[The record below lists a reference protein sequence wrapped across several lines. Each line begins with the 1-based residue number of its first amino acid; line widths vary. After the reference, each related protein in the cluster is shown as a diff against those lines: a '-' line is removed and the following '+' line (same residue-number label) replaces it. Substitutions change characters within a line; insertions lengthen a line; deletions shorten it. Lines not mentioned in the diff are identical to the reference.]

1 MAGLLAKTIAQLA
14 VLANVVGGARI
25 ARKHARTGI
34 QDCYSS
40 IDGNPLLTLNLCS
53 HDAVQ
58 EVVDH
63 VAAGSCTLLTEE
75 RDLELPAAGGC
86 TNTTVAC
93 GAGLADELLRRPRAT
108 LVSADAG
115 KFYREMSGTA
125 KSFVEASMD
134 ELSSDFYSDWR
145 DLDTR
150 MARVEAAVQSSG
162 GAAQLDVAGKSVE
175 GRDIK
180 VVRFRGKGFSAGKP
194 RLVLSFNIHAR
205 EWISGMAGVYAV
217 EKIAAMAKEDP
228 DWLAGMEIVLVPL
241 VNPDGFQHST
251 GIWRFHRKNMR
262 VVEDPR
268 WPCTTGIDLN
278 RNNPT
283 AFGEFGAS
291 SKCMADTFRGPSA
304 LSEPETQTMDKLFRE
319 APMTAYFDVHAYSQL
334 LLSAW
339 SWTREEH
346 PRAAEFATYG
356 GKVHAA
362 IEGKHGKTYKF
373 GPSAQTLY
381 VASGVISDYA
391 TSLGALGYTIELRP
405 AKAAISFLGFA
416 PPPDQILPTA
426 EECFAG
432 ILAAINNL
440 RTV

>member
-1 MAGLLAKTIAQLA
+1 MAGLFAKTTAQLA
-14 VLANVVGGARI
+14 VLAHVVGGARI
-25 ARKHARTGI
+25 ARKHAPTGI
-34 QDCYSS
+34 QDCYSP
-40 IDGNPLLTLNLCS
+40 IDGQPLLSLNLCT

-58 EVVDH
+58 EVEDH
-63 VAAGSCTLLTEE
+63 IAAGLCTLLTDE
-75 RDLELPAAGGC
+75 RDLELPAGGVC
-86 TNTTVAC
+86 TNTSVAC
-93 GAGLADELLRRPRAT
+93 GAGMADELLRRPSVN

-115 KFYREMSGTA
+115 GFYREMSGTA

-134 ELSSDFYSDWR
+134 KLSSQFYSDWR

-162 GAAQLDVAGKSVE
+162 GAAQLEVAGKSVE

-180 VVRFRGKGFSAGKP
+180 VVRFRGKGFSAGMP

-217 EKIAAMAKEDP
+217 EKLAARAKEDP
-228 DWLAGMEIVLVPL
+228 GWLAGMEIVLVPML
-241 VNPDGFQHST
+241 NPDGFQHST
-251 GIWRFHRKNMR
+251 GLWRFHRKNMR
-262 VVEDPR
+262 VVDGVL
-268 WPCTTGIDLN
+268 CTTGVDLN

-283 AFGEFGAS
+283 AWGKFGAS
-291 SKCMADTFRGPSA
+291 SKCAAETFRGPSA

-319 APMTAYFDVHAYSQL
+319 APMTAYFDVHAWSQL

-339 SWTREEH
+339 TWTKEEH
-346 PRAAEFATYG
+346 PRAAEFAEFG

-373 GPSAQTLY
+373 GPAAQTLY
-381 VASGVISDYA
+381 VASGVIADYA
-391 TSLGALGYTIELRP
+391 TTLGALGYTIELRP
-405 AKAAISFLGFA
+405 RTALHSLLGFT
-416 PPPDQILPTA
+416 PNPREILPTA
-426 EECFAG
+426 EECFEG
-432 ILAAINNL
+432 ILAAIANL